1 MPLATAAYAGAF
13 PNMIGAYAQESRAMT
28 LLTAALKNAPD
39 DKTAAAFLTEALA
52 STDATH
58 DALRQFN
65 KNNQDSLQ
73 AAARLFDQDRS
84 ELETKRVGLLKNY
97 TDEITRLTTA
107 KNLIETDANAPS
119 PLNDPMAKKVHDE
132 RIEKLKKNVVNLTAE
147 IGKLQSRATRLDEK
161 VANVT
166 LKNTTHSYPAIVI
179 SKNPTKNQKQ
189 QTEILN
195 AENFLKNSQ
204 NKNST
209 ATQKNHLITD
219 KDNIDKH
226 CVTPFANSKFNSA
239 SEKFSENMLT
249 LNKVLHDIAA
259 LEEKIVSP
267 ESETNYKE
275 AHQQQLKAASDLM
288 MRFENQ
294 LKDENARVLLLL
306 AAEKNQLKFKT
317 TVANL
322 IAVDKKIAQT
332 SNEKPQ
338 FKPGLIAKLTE
349 LDFFKKD
356 DLTINVTPL
365 GKNCNITYW
374 EKNNQ
379 GEYKE
384 KTLTDGKNPIVLTIA
399 EIKDVAAKISQQ
411 QLEAWQKDPARRKS
425 EPKPKPIELSKD
437 FFGPSWSYKCH
448 SSERRDEFL
457 KGLQTANTAKLA
469 VQQMQT
475 TSMITQNQAS
485 AAPAIVPAT
494 PTPGVPASSVTTAAI
509 TDVIYGKIQ
518 SSNFVSA
525 LKDFNDNNDNKAFFN
540 RADCDKLLT
549 AVREKQNPPSY
560 DAQLLINGLEKQ
572 KLVAPTA
579 ATAPTPTTTAR

>member
-132 RIEKLKKNVVNLTAE
+132 RIEKLK
-147 IGKLQSRATRLDEK
+147 SRATRLDEK

-226 CVTPFANSKFNSA
+226 CVTPFTNSKFNSA

-306 AAEKNQLKFKT
+306 AAEKNTRAF
-317 TVANL
+317 
-322 IAVDKKIAQT
+322 
-332 SNEKPQ
+332 
-338 FKPGLIAKLTE
+338 
-349 LDFFKKD
+349 
-356 DLTINVTPL
+356 
-365 GKNCNITYW
+365 
-374 EKNNQ
+374 
-379 GEYKE
+379 
-384 KTLTDGKNPIVLTIA
+384 
-399 EIKDVAAKISQQ
+399 
-411 QLEAWQKDPARRKS
+411 
-425 EPKPKPIELSKD
+425 
-437 FFGPSWSYKCH
+437 
-448 SSERRDEFL
+448 SSL
-457 KGLQTANTAKLA
+457 N
-469 VQQMQT
+469 
-475 TSMITQNQAS
+475 
-485 AAPAIVPAT
+485 
-494 PTPGVPASSVTTAAI
+494 
-509 TDVIYGKIQ
+509 
-518 SSNFVSA
+518 
-525 LKDFNDNNDNKAFFN
+525 
-540 RADCDKLLT
+540 
-549 AVREKQNPPSY
+549 
-560 DAQLLINGLEKQ
+560 
-572 KLVAPTA
+572 
-579 ATAPTPTTTAR
+579 